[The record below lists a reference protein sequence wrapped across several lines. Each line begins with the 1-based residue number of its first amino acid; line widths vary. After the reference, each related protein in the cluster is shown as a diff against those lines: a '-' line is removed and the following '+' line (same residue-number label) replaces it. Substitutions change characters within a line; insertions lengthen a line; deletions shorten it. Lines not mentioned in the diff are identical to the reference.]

1 MPYSDQEFRDIQR
14 QQVIQEQQ
22 DQLNINRDNRSI
34 FRDGAGQMQ
43 DPDEDI
49 AKDWMTRHSG
59 ETFVNIVEQ
68 LVKQKEIIS
77 GLIRLTHR
85 QNEKTTQLID
95 DTIGI
100 SNAQVNME
108 NNIIKM
114 NGQMI
119 IMDQR
124 LTETIK
130 NLEKFKKMAV
140 WHDKFSKDVI
150 SKLNNNKDMISELQ
164 NSHSSLLA
172 TQAANESRYSPISSV
187 ELVRR
192 GGSNIHRTNKKSKR
206 RSNIRR
212 TNKKSNRR
220 TNIRR
225 TNIRRTNKKS
235 KRRTKR
241 R

>member
-77 GLIRLTHR
+77 GLIRLTHE

-95 DTIGI
+95 DII
-100 SNAQVNME
+100 SMSEAGVKME

-119 IMDQR
+119 RMDQR

-130 NLEKFKKMAV
+130 NLEKFKKMSV
-140 WHDKFSKDVI
+140 WLDKFSKDVI

-192 GGSNIHRTNKKSKR
+192 GGSNIRRTNKKSKR

-225 TNIRRTNKKS
+225 TNKKS

>member
-22 DQLNINRDNRSI
+22 DQLNTNRDNRSI

-77 GLIRLTHR
+77 GLIRLTHE

-95 DTIGI
+95 DTIIMSEAG
-100 SNAQVNME
+100 VKME

-119 IMDQR
+119 RMNQR

-130 NLEKFKKMAV
+130 NLEKFKKMSV
-140 WHDKFSKDVI
+140 WLDKFSKDVI
-150 SKLNNNKDMISELQ
+150 SKLNN
-164 NSHSSLLA
+164 
-172 TQAANESRYSPISSV
+172 
-187 ELVRR
+187 
-192 GGSNIHRTNKKSKR
+192 KSY
-206 RSNIRR
+206 
-212 TNKKSNRR
+212 
-220 TNIRR
+220 
-225 TNIRRTNKKS
+225 
-235 KRRTKR
+235 
-241 R
+241 

>member
-77 GLIRLTHR
+77 GLIRLTHE

-95 DTIGI
+95 DII
-100 SNAQVNME
+100 SMSEAGVKME

-119 IMDQR
+119 RMNQR

-130 NLEKFKKMAV
+130 NLEKFKKMSV
-140 WHDKFSKDVI
+140 WLDKFSKDVI

-192 GGSNIHRTNKKSKR
+192 GGSNIRRTNKKSKR

-225 TNIRRTNKKS
+225 TNKKS